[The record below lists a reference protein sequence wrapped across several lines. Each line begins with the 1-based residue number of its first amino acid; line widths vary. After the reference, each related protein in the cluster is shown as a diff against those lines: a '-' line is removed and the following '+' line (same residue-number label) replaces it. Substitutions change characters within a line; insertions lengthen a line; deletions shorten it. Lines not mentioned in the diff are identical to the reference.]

1 MSENQTIFS
10 FNGPSKL
17 WNKLPPLNCHECTIQ
32 YYSIGY
38 SRQRPPQKKTTKK
51 KTNKQKQQ
59 KTNKTKRIK
68 VDCSTIKVL
77 STERRP

>member
-17 WNKLPPLNCHECTIQ
+17 WNKLPPLNCHECTILFHRLL
-32 YYSIGY
+32 S
-38 SRQRPPQKKTTKK
+38 SETSPKKNNKK
-51 KTNKQKQQ
+51 QTNKQKQQ

>member
-17 WNKLPPLNCHECTIQ
+17 WNKLPQLSCHECTILFHRLL
-32 YYSIGY
+32 S
-38 SRQRPPQKKTTKK
+38 SETSPKKNNKKTP
-51 KTNKQKQQ
+51 NKQKQQ
-59 KTNKTKRIK
+59 KANKIKRIK

>member
-17 WNKLPPLNCHECTIQ
+17 WNKLPPLNCHECTILFHRLL
-32 YYSIGY
+32 S
-38 SRQRPPQKKTTKK
+38 SETSPKKNKK

>member
-17 WNKLPPLNCHECTIQ
+17 WNKLPPLNCHECTILFHRLL
-32 YYSIGY
+32 S
-38 SRQRPPQKKTTKK
+38 SETSPKKNNKK